1 VPGSVRKEDFVGY
14 LATVLLATEA
24 AESEP
29 SGSLITLVLP
39 LLVLGGLFYFMIVMP
54 QRRRVKAADAMRNS
68 VDVGDEVRTIGGM
81 YGRVIA
87 IDDHDVT
94 LDVGNGTKVR
104 FVKKAI
110 ADRVGGDT
118 G

>member
-1 VPGSVRKEDFVGY
+1 MPGSVRKEDFVGY

-29 SGSLITLVLP
+29 SGSLLTLVLP

-54 QRRRVKAADAMRNS
+54 QRRRVKAADA
-68 VDVGDEVRTIGGM
+68 VRTIGGM

-87 IDDHDVT
+87 IDDQDVT